1 MSRKKKP
8 GIFALLKEK
17 ILGEP
22 STAAAKARPKKWD
35 TVAALPYTGGE
46 SPEEALEN
54 ELAHELGVAY
64 DVYGR
69 VSPTDQR
76 GAHFILDFIQ
86 LQRQSFT
93 NYIGSQCTFFRHY
106 HVKTRH

>member
-22 STAAAKARPKKWD
+22 SAAAAKAGAKKQWD
-35 TVAALPYTGGE
+35 AVATLPFTGGE

-69 VSPTDQR
+69 VSRSKSVSRDSFHSTPYFDHLR
-76 GAHFILDFIQ
+76 V
-86 LQRQSFT
+86 LQVS
-93 NYIGSQCTFFRHY
+93 HM
-106 HVKTRH
+106 